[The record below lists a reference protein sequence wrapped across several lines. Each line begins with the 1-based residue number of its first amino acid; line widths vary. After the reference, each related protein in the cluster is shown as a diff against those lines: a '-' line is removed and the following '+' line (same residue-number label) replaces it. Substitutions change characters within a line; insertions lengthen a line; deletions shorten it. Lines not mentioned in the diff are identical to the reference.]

1 MDIHDSRTIADF
13 QKFTFSGHL
22 RSHVS
27 KVIEE
32 NIKLGHADYTC
43 YWVLELLC
51 SGLVHSLWQNLFEC
65 AAKHINRAA
74 PNVFLYLVQKYER
87 FATYEGQYSVMAMTG
102 IRNNHEVR
110 NIVCEAGATIAFC
123 RKNKLP
129 PLPKIK
135 PEHDFQH
142 ITIQENLKAPSA
154 NYGRHISL
162 KDDPLEIYI
171 PLNELAYCLRPESRD
186 LTRALYWTAW
196 LLKYASQ
203 CKKQNKTELVCN
215 IRSNPY
221 VDDKYAHHIVWLLW
235 DTVLDAAKNS
245 PQAGLL
251 EPYTDALF
259 KLHCLRWNPA
269 VLKNR
274 ICFLVTAMVFVCEST
289 TLDIHYKVPQDILT
303 IQQLITNIPQ
313 WIQAILQTQKTF
325 A

>member
-1 MDIHDSRTIADF
+1 LRT
-13 QKFTFSGHL
+13 
-22 RSHVS
+22 HVY

-51 SGLVHSLWQNLFEC
+51 SGLVHSLWQTLFEC
-65 AAKHINRAA
+65 SAKHINRAA

-110 NIVCEAGATIAFC
+110 NMVCEAAATIAFC

-135 PEHDFQH
+135 PEHDFQQL
-142 ITIQENLKAPSA
+142 TIQENLKSPSA
-154 NYGRHISL
+154 NYGRHITL
-162 KDDPLEIYI
+162 RNDPLEIYI
-171 PLNELAYCLRPESRD
+171 PLNELVYCLRPESRD
-186 LTRALYWTAW
+186 ITRALYWSAW

-203 CKKQNKTELVCN
+203 CKKQNKIDLTCN
-215 IRSNPY
+215 SRTNSFI
-221 VDDKYAHHIVWLLW
+221 DDKHSTHVIWLLW
-235 DTVLDAAKNS
+235 DVVLDSAKNS

-259 KLHCLRWNPA
+259 KLHCLRWNPS

-274 ICFLVTAMVFVCEST
+274 LPFLQTAMLFICESN
-289 TLDIHYKVPQDILT
+289 TLDIHYKVPHDITT
-303 IQQLITNIPQ
+303 IQNLVSNIPQ

>member
-1 MDIHDSRTIADF
+1 MRT
-13 QKFTFSGHL
+13 
-22 RSHVS
+22 HVY

-51 SGLVHSLWQNLFEC
+51 SGLVHSLWQTLFEC
-65 AAKHINRAA
+65 SAKHINRAA

-110 NIVCEAGATIAFC
+110 NMVCEAAATIAFC

-135 PEHDFQH
+135 PEHDFQQL
-142 ITIQENLKAPSA
+142 TIQENLKSPSA
-154 NYGRHISL
+154 NYGRHITL
-162 KDDPLEIYI
+162 RNDPLEIYI
-171 PLNELAYCLRPESRD
+171 PLNELVYCLRPESRD
-186 LTRALYWTAW
+186 ITRALYWSAW

-203 CKKQNKTELVCN
+203 CKKQNKIDLTCN
-215 IRSNPY
+215 SRTNSFI
-221 VDDKYAHHIVWLLW
+221 DDKHSTHVIWLLW
-235 DTVLDAAKNS
+235 DVVLDSAKNS

-259 KLHCLRWNPA
+259 KLHCLRWNPS

-274 ICFLVTAMVFVCEST
+274 LPFLQTAMLFICESN
-289 TLDIHYKVPQDILT
+289 TLDIHYKVPHDITT
-303 IQQLITNIPQ
+303 IQNLVSNIPQ

>member
-1 MDIHDSRTIADF
+1 MDIHDTRTVADF
-13 QKFTFSGHL
+13 QKFSFSGHL
-22 RSHVS
+22 RTHVY

-51 SGLVHSLWQNLFEC
+51 SGLVHSLWQTLFEC

-110 NIVCEAGATIAFC
+110 NIVCEAGATVAFC

-135 PEHDFQH
+135 PGHDFQH
-142 ITIQENLKAPSA
+142 LTIQENLKAPSA
-154 NYGRHISL
+154 NYARHISL
-162 KDDPLEIYI
+162 KDDPMDIYI
-171 PLNELAYCLRPESRD
+171 PLNELAYCLRAESRD
-186 LTRALYWTAW
+186 LTRSLYWTAW

-203 CKKQNKTELVCN
+203 CKKVNKTELVCN
-215 IRSNPY
+215 IRSNPF
-221 VDDKYAHHIVWLLW
+221 VDDKFAHHIIWLLW

-269 VLKNR
+269 VMKNR
-274 ICFLVTAMVFVCEST
+274 ICFLITAMMFVCEST
-289 TLDIHYKVPQDILT
+289 TLDIHYKVPQDIIT
-303 IQQLITNIPQ
+303 TQQLVSNIPQ
-313 WIQAILQTQKTF
+313 WIHAILQTQKTF
-325 A
+325 N

>member
-1 MDIHDSRTIADF
+1 MDIHDPRTIADF
-13 QKFTFSGHL
+13 QKFSFSGHL
-22 RSHVS
+22 RTHVY

-51 SGLVHSLWQNLFEC
+51 SGLVHSLWQTLFEC

-110 NIVCEAGATIAFC
+110 NIVCEAGATVSFC

-142 ITIQENLKAPSA
+142 LTIQENLKAPSA
-154 NYGRHISL
+154 NYGRHVSL
-162 KDDPLEIYI
+162 KDDPMEIYI
-171 PLNELAYCLRPESRD
+171 PVNELVYCLRPETRD
-186 LTRALYWTAW
+186 LTRALYWTSW
-196 LLKYASQ
+196 LLKYATQ
-203 CKKQNKTELVCN
+203 CKKVNKTELVCN
-215 IRSNPY
+215 TRSNPY
-221 VDDKYAHHIVWLLW
+221 VDDKYAHNIVWLLW
-235 DTVLDAAKNS
+235 DAVLDAAKNS

-274 ICFLVTAMVFVCEST
+274 ICFLITAMVFVCEST
-289 TLDIHYKVPQDILT
+289 TLDIHYKVPQDITT
-303 IQQLITNIPQ
+303 IQQLVSNIPQ
-313 WIQAILQTQKTF
+313 WIHAILQTQKTF
-325 A
+325 S

>member
-1 MDIHDSRTIADF
+1 MRT
-13 QKFTFSGHL
+13 
-22 RSHVS
+22 HVY

-51 SGLVHSLWQNLFEC
+51 SGLVHSLWQTLFEC
-65 AAKHINRAA
+65 SAKHINRAA

-110 NIVCEAGATIAFC
+110 NMVCEAAATIAFC

-135 PEHDFQH
+135 PEHDFQQM
-142 ITIQENLKAPSA
+142 TIQENLKSPSA
-154 NYGRHISL
+154 NYGRHITL
-162 KDDPLEIYI
+162 RNDPLEIYI
-171 PLNELAYCLRPESRD
+171 PLNELVYCLRPESRD
-186 LTRALYWTAW
+186 ITRALYWSAW

-203 CKKQNKTELVCN
+203 CKKQNKIDLTCN
-215 IRSNPY
+215 SRTNPFI
-221 VDDKYAHHIVWLLW
+221 DDKHSTHVIWLLW
-235 DTVLDAAKNS
+235 DVVLDSAKNS

-259 KLHCLRWNPA
+259 KLHCLRWNPS

-274 ICFLVTAMVFVCEST
+274 LPFLQTAMLFICESN
-289 TLDIHYKVPQDILT
+289 TLDIHYKVPHDITT
-303 IQQLITNIPQ
+303 IQNLVSNIPQ

>member
-1 MDIHDSRTIADF
+1 MDIHDARTVADF

-22 RSHVS
+22 RTHVY

-51 SGLVHSLWQNLFEC
+51 SGLVHSLWQTLFEC
-65 AAKHINRAA
+65 SAKHINRAA

-110 NIVCEAGATIAFC
+110 NMVCEAAATIAFC

-129 PLPKIK
+129 PLPKIN
-135 PEHDFQH
+135 PEHDFQQL
-142 ITIQENLKAPSA
+142 TIQENLKSPSA
-154 NYGRHISL
+154 NYGRHITL
-162 KDDPLEIYI
+162 RNDPLEIYI
-171 PLNELAYCLRPESRD
+171 PLNELVYCLRPESRD
-186 LTRALYWTAW
+186 ITRALYWSAW

-203 CKKQNKTELVCN
+203 CKKQNKIDLTCN
-215 IRSNPY
+215 SRTNPFI
-221 VDDKYAHHIVWLLW
+221 DDKHSTHVIWLLW
-235 DTVLDAAKNS
+235 DVVLDSAKNS

-259 KLHCLRWNPA
+259 KLHCLRWNPS

-274 ICFLVTAMVFVCEST
+274 LPFLQTAMLFICESN
-289 TLDIHYKVPQDILT
+289 TLDIHYKVPHDITT
-303 IQQLITNIPQ
+303 IQNLVSNIPH

>member
-1 MDIHDSRTIADF
+1 
-13 QKFTFSGHL
+13 
-22 RSHVS
+22 
-27 KVIEE
+27 
-32 NIKLGHADYTC
+32 
-43 YWVLELLC
+43 
-51 SGLVHSLWQNLFEC
+51 
-65 AAKHINRAA
+65 
-74 PNVFLYLVQKYER
+74 
-87 FATYEGQYSVMAMTG
+87 MAMTG
-102 IRNNHEVR
+102 IRNNPDVR
-110 NIVCEAGATIAFC
+110 NMVCEAAATIAFC

-142 ITIQENLKAPSA
+142 LTIQENLKSPSA

-162 KDDPLEIYI
+162 RDDPLEIYI
-171 PLNELAYCLRPESRD
+171 PLNELVYCLRPESRD
-186 LTRALYWTAW
+186 ITRALYWTAW

-203 CKKQNKTELVCN
+203 CKKQNKVELVCN
-215 IRSNPY
+215 SRPNPFI
-221 VDDKYAHHIVWLLW
+221 DDKHSNHVVWLLW
-235 DTVLDAAKNS
+235 DAVLDAAKNS

-274 ICFLVTAMVFVCEST
+274 LTFLQTAMLFVCEST
-289 TLDIHYKVPQDILT
+289 TLDIHYKVPHDITT
-303 IQQLITNIPQ
+303 IQSLVSNTPQ

>member
-1 MDIHDSRTIADF
+1 MDIHDVRTVADF
-13 QKFTFSGHL
+13 QKFSFSGHL
-22 RSHVS
+22 RTHVY

-51 SGLVHSLWQNLFEC
+51 SGLVHSLWQTLFEC

-74 PNVFLYLVQKYER
+74 PNVFLYLVQKYEK

-110 NIVCEAGATIAFC
+110 NIVCEAGATVSFC

-162 KDDPLEIYI
+162 KDDPMEIYI

-196 LLKYASQ
+196 LLKYSSQ
-203 CKKQNKTELVCN
+203 CKKVNKTELVCN
-215 IRSNPY
+215 TRSNPF
-221 VDDKYAHHIVWLLW
+221 VDEKYAHNIVWLLW

-274 ICFLVTAMVFVCEST
+274 LCFLITAMMFVCEST
-289 TLDIHYKVPQDILT
+289 TLDIHYKVPQDITT
-303 IQQLITNIPQ
+303 IQQLVANIPQ

-325 A
+325 S

>member
-1 MDIHDSRTIADF
+1 MNVF
-13 QKFTFSGHL
+13 
-22 RSHVS
+22 
-27 KVIEE
+27 
-32 NIKLGHADYTC
+32 
-43 YWVLELLC
+43 
-51 SGLVHSLWQNLFEC
+51 
-65 AAKHINRAA
+65 AKHINRLA
-74 PNVFLYLVQKYER
+74 PNVFLYLVQKYEK

-110 NIVCEAGATIAFC
+110 NLVCEASATIAFC

-142 ITIQENLKAPSA
+142 LTIQENLKAPSA

-162 KDDPLEIYI
+162 KDDPLEIYV

-196 LLKYASQ
+196 LLKYSAQ
-203 CKKQNKTELVCN
+203 FKKQNKVDLVCN

-221 VDDKYAHHIVWLLW
+221 IDDKYAHHIIWLLW
-235 DTVLDAAKNS
+235 DTVLDSAKNS

-251 EPYTDALF
+251 EPYTDSLF

-269 VLKNR
+269 VTKNR
-274 ICFLVTAMVFVCEST
+274 ICFLITAMVFICEST

-303 IQQLITNIPQ
+303 IQQLISNIPQ
-313 WIQAILQTQKTF
+313 WIHAILQTQKTF
-325 A
+325 S

>member
-1 MDIHDSRTIADF
+1 MDIHDARTVADF

-22 RSHVS
+22 RTHVY

-51 SGLVHSLWQNLFEC
+51 SGLVHSLWQTLFEC
-65 AAKHINRAA
+65 SAKHINRAA

-110 NIVCEAGATIAFC
+110 NMVCEAAATIAFC

-135 PEHDFQH
+135 PEHDFQQM
-142 ITIQENLKAPSA
+142 TIQENLKSPSA
-154 NYGRHISL
+154 NYGRHITL
-162 KDDPLEIYI
+162 RNDPLEIYI
-171 PLNELAYCLRPESRD
+171 PLNELVYCLRPESRD
-186 LTRALYWTAW
+186 ITRALYWTAW

-203 CKKQNKTELVCN
+203 CKKQNKIDLTCN
-215 IRSNPY
+215 SRTNPFI
-221 VDDKYAHHIVWLLW
+221 DDKHSTHVIWLLW
-235 DTVLDAAKNS
+235 DVVLDAAKNS

-259 KLHCLRWNPA
+259 KLHCLRWNPS

-274 ICFLVTAMVFVCEST
+274 LPFLQTAMLFICESN
-289 TLDIHYKVPQDILT
+289 TLDIHYKVPHDITT
-303 IQQLITNIPQ
+303 IQNLVSNIPQ

>member
-1 MDIHDSRTIADF
+1 MDIHDTRTVADF
-13 QKFTFSGHL
+13 QKFSFSGHL
-22 RSHVS
+22 RTHVY

-51 SGLVHSLWQNLFEC
+51 SGLVHSLWQTLFEC

-110 NIVCEAGATIAFC
+110 NIVCEAGATVAFC

-135 PEHDFQH
+135 PGHDFQH
-142 ITIQENLKAPSA
+142 LTIQENLKAPSA
-154 NYGRHISL
+154 NYARHISL
-162 KDDPLEIYI
+162 KDDPMDIYI
-171 PLNELAYCLRPESRD
+171 PLNELAYCLRAESRD
-186 LTRALYWTAW
+186 LTRSLYWTAW

-203 CKKQNKTELVCN
+203 CKKVNKTELVCN
-215 IRSNPY
+215 IRSNPF
-221 VDDKYAHHIVWLLW
+221 VDDKFAHHIIWLLW

-269 VLKNR
+269 VMKNR
-274 ICFLVTAMVFVCEST
+274 ICFLITAMMFVCEST
-289 TLDIHYKVPQDILT
+289 TLDIHYKVPQDIVT
-303 IQQLITNIPQ
+303 TQQLVSNIPQ
-313 WIQAILQTQKTF
+313 WIHAILQTQKTF
-325 A
+325 N

>member
-1 MDIHDSRTIADF
+1 MDIHDSRTVADF

-51 SGLVHSLWQNLFEC
+51 SGLVHSLWNNLFEC

-74 PNVFLYLVQKYER
+74 PNVFLYLVQKYEK

-102 IRNNHEVR
+102 IRNNYDVR
-110 NIVCEAGATIAFC
+110 NLVCEAGATVAFC

-142 ITIQENLKAPSA
+142 LTIQENLKAPSA

-186 LTRALYWTAW
+186 LTRALYWAAW

-203 CKKQNKTELVCN
+203 CKKQNKTDLVCN

-221 VDDKYAHHIVWLLW
+221 VDDKYAHSIIWLLW

-274 ICFLVTAMVFVCEST
+274 ICFLITAMVFVCEST

-303 IQQLITNIPQ
+303 IQQLISNIPQ

-325 A
+325 N